1 MNKNIIKILVTIV
14 GFILGIIVLVVMVE
28 KNKMIDTIKYN
39 GKTYVLLEYNL
50 DIFNY

>member
-28 KNKMIDTIKYN
+28 KIKR
-39 GKTYVLLEYNL
+39 
-50 DIFNY
+50 